1 MYSLSPTRPPSL
13 LPLNQCILLTYP
25 SSPLPPLCTYSCFM
39 QIPQATV
46 RSLAQR
52 PISLDDDED
61 DDDGEGVAAVDAA
74 AAAAAQA
81 EAEANAES
89 FKNPYDASFA
99 ASSMGASAYLGASRK
114 GLARSRSKRGMDDDV
129 DGAKSAAARSG
140 DNAGGEDEH
149 SGPSFWTRIYT
160 LLTCGRRR
168 AKVSLRLRV
177 H

>member
-61 DDDGEGVAAVDAA
+61 DDDGDGIAAVDAA

-81 EAEANAES
+81 EAEAGADS
-89 FKNPYDASFA
+89 FRNPYDASFA
-99 ASSMGASAYLGASRK
+99 ASSMGGASGAYGAVSNRK
-114 GLARSRSKRGMDDDV
+114 GLSRSRSKRDMDDDA
-129 DGAKSAAARSG
+129 DGASRSAAH
-140 DNAGGEDEH
+140 NTGEDQH
-149 SGPSFWTRIYT
+149 SGPSFWTRVYET
-160 LLTCGRRR
+160 LITCGRRR
-168 AKVSLRLRV
+168 AQVGLGV
-177 H
+177 

>member
-1 MYSLSPTRPPSL
+1 
-13 LPLNQCILLTYP
+13 
-25 SSPLPPLCTYSCFM
+25 M

-61 DDDGEGVAAVDAA
+61 DDDGDGIAAVDAA

-81 EAEANAES
+81 EAEAGADS

-114 GLARSRSKRGMDDDV
+114 GLSRSRSKRGMDDDA

-140 DNAGGEDEH
+140 DAAHANGEDEH
-149 SGPSFWTRIYT
+149 SGPSFWTRVYA

-168 AKVSLRLRV
+168 AQVGSRCGVHPSLLSTRA
-177 H
+177 